1 MNMPVIKTSCLTI
14 VLAAM
19 IMSSCTQEVFTQG
32 DLPIYKGEAVESTLT
47 LSPAS
52 IQVIGMPMS
61 TDGSQGA
68 QQTRSVQEPDA
79 LEKRVNDIWVFQ
91 FDENGTQIAAPQFY
105 TVNMQGNDIQ
115 PVKLMLHAYKKSQLY
130 VVANTN
136 DKAWAQDKL
145 TLTATQ
151 LDAQTITF
159 TSEQDVYG
167 GDKQNLPMT
176 AWIKDVTINAGAQ
189 NNTVNIP
196 LKSLLAKICFSYTI
210 DESLNNELNITDVRL
225 YNIPNLVQL
234 GDATAPYPQKIT
246 SLTYAGISSPA
257 AGNTYTWYIPQN
269 LQGIKDNQ
277 DASKKNEF
285 APQNAFYIRMFVD
298 SDRDG
303 SNYAYTIYPGKNTT
317 NDFNLEKG
325 YCYNITVKINSEKTD
340 DRVLASPANCFVM
353 KEGASLVF
361 DPYNRPET
369 GGGWIY
375 SDYVN
380 KDVAS
385 KRIDH
390 VDILWQTK
398 YNGKLAIGDNSNKDL
413 VHLEGGNR
421 VIVNTNGEGNAVI
434 AAYNSENIILWS
446 WHIWVNNS
454 SPGQKSKA
462 VLYKTYKWD
471 ATNIYGEESGEPR
484 VDGYPF
490 MSCNLGAL
498 NNESGDPLSAGLLY
512 QWGRKDPFPQA
523 KDYSDN
529 TFRSYTNANGII
541 EVYDANGNQIPI
553 TSTAG
558 IEGQLFNAVI
568 TDSQKGTIDYT
579 LQNPTT
585 FIAAAKTI
593 DMFANGNNGTGN
605 GTKSNYINNGGWYW
619 VENEN
624 YTESDRLWGG
634 EPFGTEGQTILTIN
648 DNQILADN
656 GAKPENKSIFDPCP
670 AGWILPAADAWLGF
684 TIDGLNHSGNVN
696 QLNYTTTPT
705 IGTMQLHTQAW
716 KDGPELN
723 FPLQG
728 WRMADGCITRTLGC
742 GAYFTSAASPGG
754 NAYIFHIHSGFVY
767 PYDLGTYGYSRRA
780 NAAPIRCVRTSK

>member
-1 MNMPVIKTSCLTI
+1 MNTPVIKTSCLTI

-32 DLPIYKGEAVESTLT
+32 DLPIYKREAVESTLT

-105 TVNMQGNDIQ
+105 TVSMQGNDIQ

-136 DKAWAQDKL
+136 NKAWAQDKL

-167 GDKQNLPMT
+167 SDKQNLPMT
-176 AWIKDVTINAGAQ
+176 SWIKDVTINAGAQ
-189 NNTVNIP
+189 NNTINIL

-210 DESLNNELNITDVRL
+210 DKSLNNELNITNVRL

-234 GDATAPYPQKIT
+234 GDVTAPYPKKIT

-285 APQNAFYIRMFVD
+285 APQNAFYIRIFVD

-340 DRVLASPANCFVM
+340 DRVLASPANCFMM

-413 VHLEGGNR
+413 VHMEGGNR
-421 VIVNTNGEGNAVI
+421 MIVNTNGKGNTVI

-462 VLYKTYKWD
+462 VLYKTYKWN

-498 NNESGDPLSAGLLY
+498 NNEPGDPLSAGLLY
-512 QWGRKDPFPQA
+512 QWGRKDPFRRQ
-523 KDYSDN
+523 
-529 TFRSYTNANGII
+529 
-541 EVYDANGNQIPI
+541 
-553 TSTAG
+553 
-558 IEGQLFNAVI
+558 
-568 TDSQKGTIDYT
+568 
-579 LQNPTT
+579 
-585 FIAAAKTI
+585 KTI
-593 DMFANGNNGTGN
+593 RTTHSVRIPMP
-605 GTKSNYINNGGWYW
+605 
-619 VENEN
+619 
-624 YTESDRLWGG
+624 TESLR
-634 EPFGTEGQTILTIN
+634 
-648 DNQILADN
+648 
-656 GAKPENKSIFDPCP
+656 
-670 AGWILPAADAWLGF
+670 
-684 TIDGLNHSGNVN
+684 
-696 QLNYTTTPT
+696 YM
-705 IGTMQLHTQAW
+705 MQ
-716 KDGPELN
+716 
-723 FPLQG
+723 
-728 WRMADGCITRTLGC
+728 MATRFL
-742 GAYFTSAASPGG
+742 
-754 NAYIFHIHSGFVY
+754 
-767 PYDLGTYGYSRRA
+767 LLRQQE
-780 NAAPIRCVRTSK
+780 